1 MPRRKIRGGDRAVTE
16 RRARSGGE
24 TTAGGGDTAAQ
35 TNNVVDFEQTIS
47 AKVMAEAKRLAG
59 LAPGEWQIWIGKRA
73 QEIGVERS
81 ILEKVTKEVLKD
93 REKKQRA
100 KQAEA
105 RRQDQRAERQRNAD
119 ERKRERDQQQ
129 ILKDAERKEKE
140 KTKALADIA
149 KLPAAQHEAKLG
161 ELAKQI
167 GEEVSSLRDEFV
179 ELVGDID
186 GGATTP
192 GVSDIEPW
200 PEPVTTVMVLEEL
213 IARINR
219 HIKAK
224 PHQVL
229 CIALWVLMA
238 WVHEVAAHYS
248 VYLVATSPKEDCGK
262 TTLIVDVVAQLVPKP
277 YVSGGNPT
285 EASIF
290 RLADREKPTMI
301 FDNVDTLF
309 QRKPEITELFLNG
322 WTRGIKVPR
331 AEKIDGIWTT
341 VFYDPFCPKA
351 CTLIGTNLPQALLGR
366 CLLIELWPLKPG
378 EEVEEINP
386 HDEGLKAEFET
397 LRCKLLRWSLDHGD
411 ALKSA
416 RPLFPAG
423 FINRQRANAKLLL
436 AIAEL
441 AAGDWPDKAR
451 TATEKLLREQREPG
465 WLDLLLR
472 DLWDVFVEKA
482 RVNIT
487 SKQLLAR
494 LTADPTSVWHEYS
507 RDRRVTERQVAGLIR
522 KLHIRP
528 RLVGKKRVSGYHR
541 QDFLDRQVFEHF
553 LGRDPLILS
562 PETTKKSGRPG
573 RRKR

>member
-1 MPRRKIRGGDRAVTE
+1 VTNE
-16 RRARSGGE
+16 
-24 TTAGGGDTAAQ
+24 TAGGGDTAAQ

-47 AKVMAEAKRLAG
+47 AKVMAEATRLAG

-93 REKKQRA
+93 REKKQHA

-161 ELAKQI
+161 ELAKRI
-167 GEEVSSLRDEFV
+167 GEDISTLRDEFV
-179 ELVGDID
+179 ELVGTVDSAVAAPTD
-186 GGATTP
+186 W
-192 GVSDIEPW
+192 DIEPW
-200 PEPVTTVMVLEEL
+200 GEPVATVVVLEEL

-219 HIKAK
+219 HIKAE
-224 PHQVL
+224 PQQVL
-229 CIALWVLMA
+229 CIALWILMA
-238 WVHEVAAHYS
+238 WVHEVVAHHS
-248 VYLVATSPKEDCGK
+248 LYLVATSPKEDCGK
-262 TTLIVDVVAQLVPKP
+262 TTLVVQIVGRLVPKP
-277 YVSGGNPT
+277 YVSGANPT

-322 WTRGIKVPR
+322 WTSGIKVPR

-341 VFYDPFCPKA
+341 VYYDPFCPKA
-351 CTLIGTNLPQALLGR
+351 CTLIGTNLPQALLSR

-378 EEVEEINP
+378 EEVVEVDP
-386 HDEGLKAEFET
+386 HDEALKAELET
-397 LRCKLLRWSLDHGD
+397 LNRKLLRWSLDHGD

-416 RPLFPAG
+416 KPLFPAG

-441 AAGDWPDKAR
+441 AGGDCPDKAR
-451 TATEKLLREQREPG
+451 AALDKLLRERREPG

-482 RVNIT
+482 RMNIT

-494 LTADPTSVWHEYS
+494 LTADPTSVWHEYN
-507 RDRRVTERQVAGLIR
+507 RERRVTERQVAALIR

-528 RLVGKKRVSGYHR
+528 RLVGKKRVRGYHR

-562 PETTKKSGRPG
+562 PETTKK
-573 RRKR
+573 RRKKRRG

>member
-1 MPRRKIRGGDRAVTE
+1 MANEKKMADG
-16 RRARSGGE
+16 
-24 TTAGGGDTAAQ
+24 TAAS
-35 TNNVVDFEQTIS
+35 TNVVDFDATKSE
-47 AKVMAEAKRLAG
+47 KVVAEAIRIAG
-59 LAPGEWQIWIGKRA
+59 LGP
-73 QEIGVERS
+73 VERPYQIS
-81 ILEKVTKEVLKD
+81 RSAERFAVKRDVLDRMVKGFLKD
-93 REKKQRA
+93 QEKKQKAEEA
-100 KQAEA
+100 KDRKQEL
-105 RRQDQRAERQRNAD
+105 RAERQRNAD
-119 ERKRERDQQQ
+119 ERKREHEQQR
-129 ILKDAERKEKE
+129 ILKAAERKEKE
-140 KTKALADIA
+140 KSKALADIA
-149 KLPAAQHEAKLG
+149 KLPVAQHEAKLAK
-161 ELAKQI
+161 LAKRLD
-167 GEEVSSLRDEFV
+167 EEVATLRDEFV
-179 ELVGDID
+179 EFVGTID
-186 GGATTP
+186 SAVAAPTDW
-192 GVSDIEPW
+192 DIEPW
-200 PEPVTTVMVLEEL
+200 GEPVATAAVLEEL
-213 IARINR
+213 ITRINR
-219 HIKAK
+219 HIKAE
-224 PHQVL
+224 PRQVL
-229 CIALWVLMA
+229 CIALWTLMA
-238 WVHEVAAHYS
+238 WVQEVVAYHS
-248 VYLVATSPKEDCGK
+248 LYLVATSPKEDCGK
-262 TTLIVDVVAQLVPKP
+262 TTLVVGVVGRLVPKP

-301 FDNVDTLF
+301 FDNVDRLF

-397 LRCKLLRWSLDHGD
+397 LRRKLLRWSLDHGD

-573 RRKR
+573 RRKRRG

>member
-1 MPRRKIRGGDRAVTE
+1 
-16 RRARSGGE
+16 
-24 TTAGGGDTAAQ
+24 
-35 TNNVVDFEQTIS
+35 
-47 AKVMAEAKRLAG
+47 
-59 LAPGEWQIWIGKRA
+59 
-73 QEIGVERS
+73 
-81 ILEKVTKEVLKD
+81 
-93 REKKQRA
+93 
-100 KQAEA
+100 
-105 RRQDQRAERQRNAD
+105 
-119 ERKRERDQQQ
+119 
-129 ILKDAERKEKE
+129 
-140 KTKALADIA
+140 
-149 KLPAAQHEAKLG
+149 
-161 ELAKQI
+161 
-167 GEEVSSLRDEFV
+167 LRDEFV

-290 RLADREKPTMI
+290 RLTDREKPTMI

-309 QRKPEITELFLNG
+309 QGKPEITELFLNG

-397 LRCKLLRWSLDHGD
+397 LRRKLLRWSLDHGD

-562 PETTKKSGRPG
+562 PETTKKSGWPG
-573 RRKR
+573 RRKRRG